1 MRAPVYKLLVSVIF
15 VCAGGSAQKPEFDLA
30 SIRPAAPGAHGM
42 RCSGGPGTSDPG
54 LFTCE
59 NCNLSTLVMM
69 AYEVRAFQLAAP
81 AWMQAARF
89 NVSARIP
96 PNADQRQFELMQQEL
111 LRQRFGLKTHFEKK
125 QMAVY
130 ELAVSKDGHKGLK
143 TSELQ
148 VQEKPPSLWVP
159 AASGPPVR
167 TRAHVTRK
175 STPTSDLAKFLSD
188 QLNTLVIDATGLA
201 GRYDYELTFV
211 MDPGGRAAGPSPGD
225 DADFGSSLID
235 AVRDQLGLKLEKKRG
250 QADVLVVDSAEK
262 IPSSN

>member
-1 MRAPVYKLLVSVIF
+1 
-15 VCAGGSAQKPEFDLA
+15 
-30 SIRPAAPGAHGM
+30 
-42 RCSGGPGTSDPG
+42 
-54 LFTCE
+54 
-59 NCNLSTLVMM
+59 MM
-69 AYEVRAFQLAAP
+69 AYEVQAFQLAAP

-167 TRAHVTRK
+167 TRAHVIRK
-175 STPTSDLAKFLSD
+175 STPTSDLARFLSD
-188 QLNTLVIDATGLA
+188 QLNSMVIDATGLA

-225 DADFGSSLID
+225 DADFGTSLID
-235 AVRDQLGLKLEKKRG
+235 AVRDQLGLKLEKKKG